1 MESNRVVVAFERR
14 QTRAKGG
21 MTDVGNISTPVDA
34 RVADEETRARPRSR
48 AIDGGDT
55 KSPNDGVDASNRED
69 DERNAVVGTCR
80 VCLEDI
86 SREDV
91 EMGKV
96 VSLGCACVSS
106 GRVHDTVGGRDAYVA
121 ARRRRRRAR
130 ARFVCVHSRPRS
142 SRSIDPNARSSWI
155 SMPLI
160 VRDARE
166 FETRD
171 EASLEIDR
179 STPPNPAV
187 SRARVRE
194 RLRVRR
200 VRVRATR
207 ERFCARAH
215 RSRRARV
222 RESRSTDVTRVDG
235 ERRASPA
242 VRLADFAP
250 EGNDGRDRIRVGIH
264 RRRRRPRRD
273 NEIEGR
279 RGNAR
284 DAWTRARGRERARR
298 RRETRKIRLLGTD
311 RSIGFEQTSRSKRVM
326 TDVMRTPV
334 STPTSGTTRESPFAS
349 SPPTSS
355 ATSDREAAER
365 LADAIRD
372 GLLFATPEATTRHWT
387 ARTPGSGGAKTPTF
401 AFGDVD
407 CAVCQSPLD
416 RSRPEASDNP
426 DKVELVTGLAR
437 ADTCFIDVVSWSVE
451 CTV

>member
-1 MESNRVVVAFERR
+1 MWE
-14 QTRAKGG
+14 
-21 MTDVGNISTPVDA
+21 ISHA
-34 RVADEETRARPRSR
+34 RGRARGRRGDSR
-48 AIDGGDT
+48 ASSFARIDGGDT

-106 GRVHDTVGGRDAYVA
+106 GRVHDTVVSRRV
-121 ARRRRRRAR
+121 RRRERAAERACEICLRPLSAAFISLDRSKRALVVDIDAIDRSGRAR
-130 ARFVCVHSRPRS
+130 
-142 SRSIDPNARSSWI
+142 
-155 SMPLI
+155 
-160 VRDARE
+160 VRDAR
-166 FETRD
+166 RGV
-171 EASLEIDR
+171 ARDR
-179 STPPNPAV
+179 SLDAAESGC
-187 SRARVRE
+187 SRGRGEA
-194 RLRVRR
+194 LRVRR

-235 ERRASPA
+235 ERRARRRFVSPISRQRGTTA
-242 VRLADFAP
+242 
-250 EGNDGRDRIRVGIH
+250 RDRIRVGIH

-311 RSIGFEQTSRSKRVM
+311 RSIGFEQTSNRN
-326 TDVMRTPV
+326 
-334 STPTSGTTRESPFAS
+334 AS
-349 SPPTSS
+349 
-355 ATSDREAAER
+355 
-365 LADAIRD
+365 
-372 GLLFATPEATTRHWT
+372 
-387 ARTPGSGGAKTPTF
+387 
-401 AFGDVD
+401 
-407 CAVCQSPLD
+407 
-416 RSRPEASDNP
+416 
-426 DKVELVTGLAR
+426 
-437 ADTCFIDVVSWSVE
+437 
-451 CTV
+451 